1 MSRRE
6 NEAIVDR
13 LARERVIE
21 VGIGRRTDVAGALVE
36 RGTAVVAT
44 DVYPQ
49 EVPEGVEFVID
60 DVVSPTCSVY
70 EGADLL
76 YALNLPPELHRPAR
90 DVARRVGAEFRFT
103 TLGGDGPA
111 IPADP
116 RSLAGETLYA
126 PAEGGPDLWLPG

>member
-1 MSRRE
+1 MSRGE

-13 LARERVIE
+13 LARERVVE
-21 VGIGRRTDVAGALVE
+21 VGIGRRTDVANALAE

-44 DVYPQ
+44 DVHPR
-49 EVPEGVEFVID
+49 EVPEAVEFVID
-60 DVVSPTCSVY
+60 DVVSPTRSVY

-90 DVARRVGAEFRFT
+90 DVARAVGAEFRFT

-111 IPADP
+111 IPADQ
-116 RSLAGETLYA
+116 RSVGGETLYA
-126 PAEGGPDLWLPG
+126 PAERGGP